1 MKSNFTKIISAS
13 ILTLSLAVL
22 PSTLPASAQSGSSSS
37 STSTSPTTTDTNQT
51 SATDTGT
58 GFDWGW
64 LGLLGLIGLGGL
76 ARKNRVETTTYVDP
90 NAVGG
95 NTSYRE

>member
-1 MKSNFTKIISAS
+1 MKNTFTKIVGAS
-13 ILTLSLAVL
+13 ILTLSLATL
-22 PSTLPASAQSGSSSS
+22 PSTLPASAQSGSSS
-37 STSTSPTTTDTNQT
+37 TTTTTSPTTESQT
-51 SATDTGT
+51 STTDTGT

-64 LGLLGLIGLGGL
+64 LGLLGLFGLGGL
-76 ARKNRVETTTYVDP
+76 ARKNRVETTTTYVDP